1 VLNND
6 ISSVEYTVL
15 SIVLSSVGVVLG
27 SMDDAAV
34 LYCWIE
40 VPDVG
45 SKVDPL
51 KAMIFGIIDGVGFS
65 YRTNT
70 FVDADVGSEVG
81 SLDAMI
87 IDDMYD
93 IYFKKQVSYTT
104 LNNFCN
110 LFVDFTETYQFRK
123 STAPIL
129 TWRFR
134 MILITK

>member
-1 VLNND
+1 MQEHDNSVIDGSGNTTLLSSD
-6 ISSVEYTVL
+6 SGSVRDVSQSSSV
-15 SIVLSSVGVVLG
+15 IVRRSKTSSNLPFRVQLH
-27 SMDDAAV
+27 
-34 LYCWIE
+34 
-40 VPDVG
+40 
-45 SKVDPL
+45 DPAL
-51 KAMIFGIIDGVGFS
+51 C
-65 YRTNT
+65 
-70 FVDADVGSEVG
+70 
-81 SLDAMI
+81 LDI